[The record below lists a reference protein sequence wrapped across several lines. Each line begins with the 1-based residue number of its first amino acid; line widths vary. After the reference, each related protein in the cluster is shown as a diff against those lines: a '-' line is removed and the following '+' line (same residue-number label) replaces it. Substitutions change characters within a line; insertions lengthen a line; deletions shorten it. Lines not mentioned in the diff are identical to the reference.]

1 MNSTTIKICPKGFG
15 FIQVFLIL
23 IVISALAVG
32 FRIYKNSEKKAEIA
46 RQETLKKQETA
57 AELARQEALK
67 KQEEA
72 HKVEL
77 AMRIAEQNIRVKSI
91 LNKWDDALKLASMTS
106 RVALAQPLSQ
116 MQAVRREM
124 DELKLNDCIDG
135 ATRKIVSGMNDAIFA
150 FEMFVRFSN
159 NTVASASTE
168 QSLSSSGEKINS
180 GKQALSHCAMNK

>member
-1 MNSTTIKICPKGFG
+1 MNSTTIKIGPKGFG
-15 FIQVFLIL
+15 FIQVFLIV

-77 AMRIAEQNIRVKSI
+77 AI
-91 LNKWDDALKLASMTS
+91 
-106 RVALAQPLSQ
+106 
-116 MQAVRREM
+116 
-124 DELKLNDCIDG
+124 
-135 ATRKIVSGMNDAIFA
+135 
-150 FEMFVRFSN
+150 
-159 NTVASASTE
+159 
-168 QSLSSSGEKINS
+168 SSS
-180 GKQALSHCAMNK
+180 A